1 MTYAKRILSILLV
14 FCVLLN
20 LSTAVFARDSD
31 ELPSAETAAEETTPE
46 EPAPAD
52 REQSFYI

>member
-1 MTYAKRILSILLV
+1 MIYAKRILSILLI

-31 ELPSAETAAEETTPE
+31 ELPPDETAAEAPTPE

-52 REQSFYI
+52 EETRKK